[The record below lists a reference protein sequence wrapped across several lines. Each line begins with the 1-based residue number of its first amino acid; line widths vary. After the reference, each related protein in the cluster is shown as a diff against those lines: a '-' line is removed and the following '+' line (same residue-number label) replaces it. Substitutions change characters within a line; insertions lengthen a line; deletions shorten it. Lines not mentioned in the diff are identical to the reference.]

1 METESMAQRR
11 KYKQWLR
18 QKRRENIIEAVCAIL
33 SVPLFYFLIKLWD
46 KDNEIPLYSNRI
58 NRRRSCGFRQAR
70 IYPLGNQA
78 ADPQARSGLSLPLLR
93 TDMGEYPV

>member
-33 SVPLFYFLIKLWD
+33 SVPLFYFLIKLWFAYEGF
-46 KDNEIPLYSNRI
+46 EIHW
-58 NRRRSCGFRQAR
+58 
-70 IYPLGNQA
+70 
-78 ADPQARSGLSLPLLR
+78 
-93 TDMGEYPV
+93 